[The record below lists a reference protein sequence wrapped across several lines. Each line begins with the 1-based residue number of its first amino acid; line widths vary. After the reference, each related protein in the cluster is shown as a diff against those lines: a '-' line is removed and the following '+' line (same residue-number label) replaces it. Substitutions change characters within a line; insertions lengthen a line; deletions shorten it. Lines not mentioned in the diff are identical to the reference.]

1 MKILTEKDS
10 LMWGTK
16 FPDCRVMEFKR
27 EDEWKDAR
35 KSFICASEAACVL
48 GIGFQ
53 DNIWLWEQKT
63 GRGEEP
69 KFSQQTLEL
78 MMKGKQNESR
88 SRDQW
93 EIDTGHKVWD
103 GTMKLI
109 VNNKILDE
117 KGNPFLACTLDA
129 VGEHNL
135 GYLYDI
141 ELKRGESIKVFSDPV
156 NMPDKYRAQVLHQMI
171 VTGLQHA
178 VLVAR
183 VVWFES
189 DCKRHVVEREYWL
202 HADDP
207 DTKYDMDQLLEA
219 ERKFWNKYVLTC
231 VRPARLLPN
240 I

>member
-1 MKILTEKDS
+1 MTSK
-10 LMWGTK
+10 
-16 FPDCRVMEFKR
+16 EFWNQSKPFGNGKVVVSCN
-27 EDEWKDAR
+27 DEADWKKQR
-35 KSFICASEAACVL
+35 KKYLCASEAACVL

-63 GRGEEP
+63 GRGSEP
-69 KFSQQTLEL
+69 KFSEQALAL
-78 MMKGKQNESR
+78 MDRGKRNEALSR
-88 SRDQW
+88 EQW
-93 EIDTGHKVWD
+93 SIDTNHEVYD

-109 VNNKILDE
+109 VNADILDAN
-117 KGNPFLACTLDA
+117 GNPFLACTLDA
-129 VGEHNL
+129 VGKCDV
-135 GYLYDI
+135 GLYDI

-207 DTKYDMDQLLEA
+207 DTKYDMEQLLEA
-219 ERKFWNKYVLTC
+219 ERKFWNKYVLTG